1 MVWVAR
7 IARTRPLSGGSVG
20 PDRSTPT
27 EGVAMADT
35 LKGTCLCGKVEYE
48 VKDPEAL
55 GYCHC
60 TRCQRWT
67 GSSLAGVVV
76 AKENFHFTK
85 GEDLVKRYESE
96 FAPRNFC
103 SNCGSSIYDD
113 LGEKYFVAAG
123 LMRDLDLD
131 SQLPPA
137 GRLQGQLARDRRRR
151 SAVRRERLTPARAA
165 QPPGAVRPQGS
176 APREPGLVPG
186 WLEEL
191 HRIAGRILDQYLF
204 AADTGDDV
212 VAEARSRHR
221 AGAEPSPP
229 DRPPRAGSGSSRRA
243 RARVPSG
250 IAWPP
255 PGPPPGALSTSRR
268 SPRESIANAGAGCMT
283 S

>member
-1 MVWVAR
+1 VGSSPSSFDAVGAGWTLVARAIIGAAPLTWVRSLGERNDGAGSGVVWVAR
-7 IARTRPLSGGSVG
+7 IARTRPLSGGSVA

-123 LMRDLDLD
+123 LMRDLDLTP
-131 SQLPPA
+131 SFH
-137 GRLQGQLARDRRRR
+137 LQVAYKANWHEIGGDAPQFAE
-151 SAVRRERLTPARAA
+151 SA
-165 QPPGAVRPQGS
+165 
-176 APREPGLVPG
+176 
-186 WLEEL
+186 
-191 HRIAGRILDQYLF
+191 
-204 AADTGDDV
+204 
-212 VAEARSRHR
+212 
-221 AGAEPSPP
+221 
-229 DRPPRAGSGSSRRA
+229 
-243 RARVPSG
+243 
-250 IAWPP
+250 
-255 PGPPPGALSTSRR
+255 
-268 SPRESIANAGAGCMT
+268 
-283 S
+283 